1 MVGRMLRFGVDDRI
15 HSGIVGDNLFFVE
28 AAVIFFGNTT
38 SEAPHL
44 PLSLEREIERSR
56 DRDNLYLNTPHNN
69 ICFIF

>member
-44 PLSLEREIERSR
+44 PLSRER
-56 DRDNLYLNTPHNN
+56 DREVERQRQSVFEYTT
-69 ICFIF
+69 